1 MGDEK
6 IISSHDLHHEQDRV
20 TALRNCFQK
29 QLGSGF
35 QKNKGI
41 GVGGRQVMR
50 NERQLAGGNKTMKYD
65 RGKPKE

>member
-1 MGDEK
+1 MERLYPPMIYIMNKTGSQPSGTAFK
-6 IISSHDLHHEQDRV
+6 SSWEV
-20 TALRNCFQK
+20 I
-29 QLGSGF
+29 F

-50 NERQLAGGNKTMKYD
+50 NEGQWACGNKTMEYD

>member
-1 MGDEK
+1 MIYIMNKTGSQPSGTAFK
-6 IISSHDLHHEQDRV
+6 SSWEV
-20 TALRNCFQK
+20 V
-29 QLGSGF
+29 F

-50 NERQLAGGNKTMKYD
+50 NERQLAGGNKTMEYD